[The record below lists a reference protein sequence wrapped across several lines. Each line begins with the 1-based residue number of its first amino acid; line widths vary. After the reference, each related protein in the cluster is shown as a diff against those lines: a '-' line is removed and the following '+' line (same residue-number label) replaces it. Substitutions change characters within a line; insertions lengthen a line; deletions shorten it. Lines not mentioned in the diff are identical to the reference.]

1 LIIPAKKLI
10 VVALRDREEEVLRR
24 LGELGI
30 IQLKKPSERDVLGL
44 TKEEEARLREL
55 EKLYERLM
63 EIRRTLTLRV
73 SEIPE
78 ERAEQETYQR
88 YHLLKCRL
96 RELEAEENR
105 LRRRLASI
113 RSLIE
118 IGEKEALEEEK
129 FRDLLSTAGF
139 EELSLKEIS
148 EDLKELE
155 EVLQDKLRRICEEI
169 QTVRH
174 ELEEIK
180 ASFIG
185 FSPEEESRFIVTREL
200 YERFMKLKEVLPS
213 KPIGR
218 GEEVEISLDEVKRI
232 VEQAERYDALNV
244 RLRKIEK
251 LEEQLKEAREVI
263 NMLKSAGV
271 RKLPKLGRYENLE
284 SFAGTISSASID
296 SFKKFASGKPIAYDV
311 KRIGG
316 NLAFIH
322 VACLKDF
329 AMEVRSM
336 LLTLNFKEVKGL
348 VGLPEDI
355 DEARA
360 MIEGKIRQLDEEKR
374 SINKEIQEIRENFL
388 PEAESILKF
397 LSIRLKLEEAL
408 LKTMKSETMRVIQG
422 WVPEDRVESVD
433 RVLKSLREE
442 FDGKLLYE
450 FRDPSPDEDVPTAL
464 KNPRIFKAFETL
476 VRQYGWPGHLE
487 SDPTI
492 ISGILW
498 TIMFG
503 MMFPDLGHGI
513 TIAILGLLFSRF
525 LKKNILGLNLKRLG
539 KLMIGLGIAS
549 AIFGALIGEFFLIET
564 QPLLPTLRAG
574 WLEDPAG
581 VVWLLKIA
589 VFFGIA
595 QMLLAL
601 SISVRNHLRS
611 GQLAEAILG
620 ERGVAGIL
628 LLLGLA
634 LTAFNFIGITV
645 IPGVLEFPEL
655 GMKALTSWPFFMT
668 VAGLAMIL
676 VKPFI
681 TREEKVMGVGL
692 VLETFISLLAN
703 MFSYMRIA
711 GFAIV
716 HAALAMVVFRLMQVN
731 PLMGIGVGL
740 IFLNLFALTIEFLV
754 CTIQA
759 LRLLYYEF
767 MTKFY
772 RGTGTP
778 YSPWKL

>member
-1 LIIPAKKLI
+1 MIIPAKKLI
-10 VVALRDREEEVLRR
+10 VVAMRDREEEVLRR
-24 LGELGI
+24 LGELGV
-30 IQLKKPSERDVLGL
+30 IQLKKPTERDVLKL
-44 TKEEEARLREL
+44 TKEEEVRLREL

-78 ERAEQETYQR
+78 EKAEQETYQR
-88 YHLLKCRL
+88 YHLLKRRL
-96 RELEAEENR
+96 SDLEAEENK

-118 IGEKEALEEEK
+118 IGEKEALEGK
-129 FRDLLSTAGF
+129 KLQDLLSAAGF
-139 EELSLKEIS
+139 KELSLKEIS
-148 EDLKELE
+148 GDLKELE
-155 EVLQDKLRRICEEI
+155 EALQDRLRRICEEI
-169 QTVRH
+169 QTVKH

-185 FSPEEESRFIVTREL
+185 FSPEEESRLRTTREL

-213 KPIGR
+213 KPVR
-218 GEEVEISLDEVKRI
+218 PEEGVKIDLDDVKRI
-232 VEQAERYDALNV
+232 IEQAERYDALNA
-244 RLRKIEK
+244 RLRKIEE
-251 LEEQLKEAREVI
+251 LERRLEEAREII
-263 NMLKSAGV
+263 NMLKRADV

-284 SFAGTISSASID
+284 SFAGTISSASIN

-311 KRIGG
+311 KGLGG

-322 VACLKDF
+322 VVCLKDLV
-329 AMEVRSM
+329 MEVRAA

-360 MIEGKIRQLDEEKR
+360 VIEGKIRRLNEEKKL
-374 SINKEIQEIRENFL
+374 IDKEIREIRENFL
-388 PEAESILKF
+388 SKAEAVLKF
-397 LSIRLKLEEAL
+397 LSSRLRLEEAL
-408 LKTMKSETMRVIQG
+408 LKTVKSETMRVIQG
-422 WVPEDRVESVD
+422 WIPEDRVESVS
-433 RVLKSLREE
+433 RALESLRKE

-450 FRDPSPDEDVPTAL
+450 FRDPSPDEEVPTVL
-464 KNPRIFKAFETL
+464 KNPKIFKIFETL
-476 VRQYGWPGHLE
+476 VRQYGWPGRFE

-503 MMFPDLGHGI
+503 MMFPDLGHGV
-513 TIAILGLLFSRF
+513 TIAILGILFSRF
-525 LKKNILGLNLKRLG
+525 LKKDILGLNLRKLG

-549 AIFGALIGEFFLIET
+549 AIFGVLMGEFFLIEI
-564 QPLLPTLRAG
+564 QPLFPTLRAG
-574 WLEDPAG
+574 WIEDASG
-581 VVWLLKIA
+581 VVWLIKMA

-601 SISVRNHLRS
+601 SISVRNHLRN
-611 GQLAEAILG
+611 GELAEAILG
-620 ERGVAGIL
+620 EKGVAGIL

-634 LTAFNFIGITV
+634 STAFSFLGISV
-645 IPGVLEFPEL
+645 IPGILEFPEL
-655 GMKALTSWPFFMT
+655 RMKVLTSWPFFVL
-668 VAGLAMIL
+668 VAGLIMIL
-676 VKPFI
+676 IKPFF
-681 TREEKVMGVGL
+681 TREEKVAGMGL
-692 VLETFISLLAN
+692 VLETFISFLAN

-716 HAALAMVVFRLMQVN
+716 HAALAMVVFRLMQAS

-740 IFLNLFALTIEFLV
+740 IFLNIFALTIEFLV
-754 CTIQA
+754 CMIQA

-772 RGTGTP
+772 QGTGTP
-778 YSPWKL
+778 YTPWKL

>member
-1 LIIPAKKLI
+1 MIIPAKKLI
-10 VVALRDREEEVLRR
+10 VVAMRDREEEVLRR
-24 LGELGI
+24 LGELGV
-30 IQLKKPSERDVLGL
+30 IQLKKPSERDVLKL

-88 YHLLKCRL
+88 YHLLKRRL
-96 RELEAEENR
+96 SDLEAEENR

-118 IGEKEALEEEK
+118 IGEKEALEGK
-129 FRDLLSTAGF
+129 KLQDLLSAAGF
-139 EELSLKEIS
+139 KELSLKEIS
-148 EDLKELE
+148 GDLKELE
-155 EVLQDKLRRICEEI
+155 EALQDRLRGICEEI

-185 FSPEEESRFIVTREL
+185 FSPEEESRLRTTREL

-213 KPIGR
+213 KPVR
-218 GEEVEISLDEVKRI
+218 PEEGVKIDLDDVKRI
-232 VEQAERYDALNV
+232 IDQAERYDALNA
-244 RLRKIEK
+244 RLRKIEE
-251 LEEQLKEAREVI
+251 LERQLEEAREII
-263 NMLKSAGV
+263 NMLKRADV
-271 RKLPKLGRYENLE
+271 KKLPKLGRYENLE
-284 SFAGTISSASID
+284 SFAGTISSASIN

-311 KRIGG
+311 KGLGG

-322 VACLKDF
+322 VVCLKDL
-329 AMEVRSM
+329 AMEVRAT

-360 MIEGKIRQLDEEKR
+360 VIEGKIRRLNEKKKL
-374 SINKEIQEIRENFL
+374 IDKEIREIRENFL
-388 PEAESILKF
+388 SKAEAILKF
-397 LSIRLKLEEAL
+397 LSSRLRLEEAL
-408 LKTMKSETMRVIQG
+408 LKTVKSETMRVIQG
-422 WVPEDRVESVD
+422 WIPEDRVESVS
-433 RVLKSLREE
+433 RALESLRKE

-450 FRDPSPDEDVPTAL
+450 FRDPSPDEEVPTVL
-464 KNPRIFKAFETL
+464 KNPKIFKIFETL
-476 VRQYGWPGHLE
+476 VRQYGWPGRLE

-503 MMFPDLGHGI
+503 MMFPDLGHGV
-513 TIAILGLLFSRF
+513 TIAILGILFSRF
-525 LKKNILGLNLKRLG
+525 LKKDILGLNLRKLG

-549 AIFGALIGEFFLIET
+549 AIFGVLMGEFFLMEI
-564 QPLLPTLRAG
+564 QPLFPTLRAG
-574 WLEDPAG
+574 WIEDASG
-581 VVWLLKIA
+581 VVWLIKMA

-601 SISVRNHLRS
+601 SISVRNHLRN
-611 GQLAEAILG
+611 GELAEAILG
-620 ERGVAGIL
+620 EKGVAGIL

-634 LTAFNFIGITV
+634 STAFSFLGISV
-645 IPGVLEFPEL
+645 IPGILEFPEL
-655 GMKALTSWPFFMT
+655 RMKVLTSWPFFVL
-668 VAGLAMIL
+668 VAGLIMIL
-676 VKPFI
+676 IKPFF
-681 TREEKVMGVGL
+681 TREEKVAGMGL
-692 VLETFISLLAN
+692 VLETFISFLAN

-716 HAALAMVVFRLMQVN
+716 HAALAMVVFRLMQAS

-754 CTIQA
+754 CMIQA

-772 RGTGTP
+772 QGTGTP
-778 YSPWKL
+778 YTPWKL

>member
-1 LIIPAKKLI
+1 MIIPAKKLI
-10 VVALRDREEEVLRR
+10 VVALRDKEEEVLRR
-24 LGELGI
+24 LGELGV

-44 TKEEEARLREL
+44 TKEEEVRLREL

-78 ERAEQETYQR
+78 ERAEQEIYQR
-88 YHLLKCRL
+88 YHLLKRRL
-96 RELEAEENR
+96 SDLEAEENR

-118 IGEKEALEEEK
+118 IGEKGALEGEK
-129 FRDLLSTAGF
+129 LQDLLSAAGF
-139 EELSLKEIS
+139 KELSLKEIS
-148 EDLKELE
+148 GDLKELE
-155 EVLQDKLRRICEEI
+155 EALQDKLRRICEEI
-169 QTVRH
+169 QTVKH

-185 FSPEEESRFIVTREL
+185 FSPEEESRLRTTREL
-200 YERFMKLKEVLPS
+200 YERFMKLKDVLPS
-213 KPIGR
+213 KPVGR
-218 GEEVEISLDEVKRI
+218 EEEVKIDLDEVKRI
-232 VEQAERYDALNV
+232 LEQAERYDALNV
-244 RLRKIEK
+244 RLRKIEE
-251 LEEQLKEAREVI
+251 LEGQLEEAREII
-263 NMLKSAGV
+263 NMLKRAGV

-284 SFAGTISSASID
+284 SFAGTISSASIN

-311 KRIGG
+311 KGLGG

-322 VACLKDF
+322 VVCLKDLV
-329 AMEVRSM
+329 MEVRAA

-360 MIEGKIRQLDEEKR
+360 IIERKIRRLNEERKLIDEEIR
-374 SINKEIQEIRENFL
+374 EIRENFL
-388 PEAESILKF
+388 SKTEAILKF
-397 LSIRLKLEEAL
+397 LSIRLRLEEAL

-422 WVPEDRVESVD
+422 WIPEDRIKSVS
-433 RVLKSLREE
+433 RALEFLREE

-450 FRDPSPDEDVPTAL
+450 FRDPSPDEEVPTVL
-464 KNPRIFKAFETL
+464 KNPKIFKIFETL
-476 VRQYGWPGHLE
+476 VRQYGWPGRLE

-513 TIAILGLLFSRF
+513 VIAILGILFSRF
-525 LKKNILGLNLKRLG
+525 LKKNILGLNLRKLG

-549 AIFGALIGEFFLIET
+549 AIFGVLMGEFFLMEIP
-564 QPLLPTLRAG
+564 PLLPTLRAG
-574 WLEDPAG
+574 WLEDASG
-581 VVWLLKIA
+581 VVWLIKMA

-601 SISVRNHLRS
+601 SISVRNYIRS
-611 GQLAEAILG
+611 GKLVEAILG
-620 ERGVAGIL
+620 EKGVAGIL

-634 LTAFNFIGITV
+634 LTAFNFLGITV
-645 IPGVLEFPEL
+645 IPGILEFPEL
-655 GMKALTSWPFFMT
+655 RMKVLTSWPFFVL
-668 VAGLAMIL
+668 VAGLIMLL
-676 VKPFI
+676 VKPFF
-681 TREEKVMGVGL
+681 TREEKVIGIGL

-716 HAALAMVVFRLMQVN
+716 HAALAMVVFRLMQAN
-731 PLMGIGVGL
+731 PLMGIGIGL

-754 CTIQA
+754 CMIQA

-772 RGTGTP
+772 QGTGTP
-778 YSPWKL
+778 YTPWKL